1 MCHDLK
7 RTVLSGTVFI
17 GQRAFLI
24 LRFPSDV
31 KSKGVVFVMF
41 TESRWEY

>member
-17 GQRAFLI
+17 GQRALSI

-31 KSKGVVFVMF
+31 KSKGMVFVMF
-41 TESRWEY
+41 TGSRWGY